1 MVGRWDQKTEIR
13 GYVIYKWSLT
23 YLFFSILFHSFGL
36 ILSHLLYYFSAVD
49 DSPKELTESKADD
62 SLDDFYPDESVE
74 NKDDEIYD
82 YSPFVEI
89 GPKDNWSA
97 LPGNI
102 SFIFNSNIFLT
113 IFSVKFFFPIFNR
126 TYFPYFKSNF
136 YMLALPKE

>member
-1 MVGRWDQKTEIR
+1 MNDHIKKNRLSEFFR
-13 GYVIYKWSLT
+13 GGSLLLPTSVILHT
-23 YLFFSILFHSFGL
+23 YSVLFHLFGL
-36 ILSHLLYYFSAVD
+36 ILFNLLFHFSAVD

-89 GPKDNWSA
+89 GPKVDSA

-102 SFIFNSNIFLT
+102 SFIFN
-113 IFSVKFFFPIFNR
+113 
-126 TYFPYFKSNF
+126 
-136 YMLALPKE
+136 